1 MGTLLRYPYEVH
13 SADEYFDDIQDVKV
27 TKDMLDLAKHIVN
40 QKAGHFEPNKFEDQY
55 ETALVDLINQKR
67 AGKPITAKGA
77 AARRERGRSDGRAA
91 QERGRRCGR
100 EQGSQEKCQE
110 TAQSGG
116 RPEGNADADRRQEAE
131 GGSREEVRL
140 QAAAEVGLAST
151 MASRKSQSAG
161 LLLFRGRAADLE
173 VLLGHPGGPFW
184 QNKDDGAW
192 SIPKGLIGVDEAPLS
207 AARREFVEE
216 TGHDPDGDF
225 LPLGEARQPGGKV
238 VQAWAIEGDWDPALI
253 RSNTFEMEWP
263 PRSGR
268 RRTFPEIDRAAWF
281 AIADARRKILK
292 GQTVF
297 VDRLLEALGPAT
309 PTDGTNARSCS
320 I

>member
-1 MGTLLRYPYEVH
+1 V
-13 SADEYFDDIQDVKV
+13 V
-27 TKDMLDLAKHIVN
+27 
-40 QKAGHFEPNKFEDQY
+40 
-55 ETALVDLINQKR
+55 
-67 AGKPITAKGA
+67 
-77 AARRERGRSDGRAA
+77 
-91 QERGRRCGR
+91 
-100 EQGSQEKCQE
+100 
-110 TAQSGG
+110 
-116 RPEGNADADRRQEAE
+116 
-131 GGSREEVRL
+131 
-140 QAAAEVGLAST
+140 
-151 MASRKSQSAG
+151 
-161 LLLFRGRAADLE
+161 
-173 VLLGHPGGPFW
+173 LGHNWKLLAPTTYYSLQIDTGSFTTAEDNCDHTGPFTAGIAITNSLSGTAPQAIHVNRGVFGQFFQAGILATSNPGGPFW

-238 VQAWAIEGDWDPALI
+238 VQAWAIEGDWDPVLI